1 MNKPRRAAAIAIRL
15 LLFIPLA
22 SADVARSAGLANL
35 SGTWK
40 LNTSLSD
47 DPQQKMK
54 DANESGGGGGGGYG
68 GGGGHRGGHRGG
80 MGRGGS
86 GSSSDDTRST
96 AESYNAAMQSL
107 RIRHQDPELFIEDA
121 AGHQHTLYTDGRKVE
136 EERSFGGTTQLQAV
150 WKDGHVVVTTQSEH
164 GRKLTETYSITADGS
179 QLTVTTKIDRQR
191 GSAVEIRRVYDAVR
205 PEAAPTPAP
214 STESPAITP

>member
-1 MNKPRRAAAIAIRL
+1 
-15 LLFIPLA
+15 
-22 SADVARSAGLANL
+22 
-35 SGTWK
+35 
-40 LNTSLSD
+40 
-47 DPQQKMK
+47 
-54 DANESGGGGGGGYG
+54 
-68 GGGGHRGGHRGG
+68 

-121 AGHQHTLYTDGRKVE
+121 AGHQHALYTDGRKVE